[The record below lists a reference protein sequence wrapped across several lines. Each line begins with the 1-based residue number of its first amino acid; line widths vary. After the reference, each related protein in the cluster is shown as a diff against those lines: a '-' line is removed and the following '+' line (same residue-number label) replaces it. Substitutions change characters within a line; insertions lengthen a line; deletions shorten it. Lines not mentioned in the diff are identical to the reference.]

1 MLTKSN
7 AHFLKIDVLYLEIE
21 AGDWRSAGI
30 HRKVEGWT
38 SVEKIEESPLEAW
51 TCFQHQFV
59 ATGDVDRLHQLSVGY
74 DTLCTCG
81 KNSTSVTSSHT
92 M

>member
-1 MLTKSN
+1 
-7 AHFLKIDVLYLEIE
+7 LKRYVAYLETE
-21 AGDWRSAGI
+21 AGAWRRADI

-38 SVEKIEESPLEAW
+38 PVEKIEESPLEAW

-74 DTLCTCG
+74 DTLCT
-81 KNSTSVTSSHT
+81 
-92 M
+92 